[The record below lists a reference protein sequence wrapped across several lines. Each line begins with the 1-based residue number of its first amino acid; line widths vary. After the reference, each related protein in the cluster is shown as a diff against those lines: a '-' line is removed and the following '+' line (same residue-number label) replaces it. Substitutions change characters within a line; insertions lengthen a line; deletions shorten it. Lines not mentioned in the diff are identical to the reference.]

1 MSCGA
6 GDGVCWRV
14 DRCARAALGAIPL
27 PDVRDAAPVR
37 GRLILRAA
45 GACRDEEVAML
56 NILVLVFL
64 VLAVLMACG
73 IFVLVLLTMFAPF
86 AWRWLYVPLDWQH
99 MAGPVALMVG
109 LFVLAAVLEVVRA
122 TRRE

>member
-1 MSCGA
+1 
-6 GDGVCWRV
+6 
-14 DRCARAALGAIPL
+14 
-27 PDVRDAAPVR
+27 
-37 GRLILRAA
+37 
-45 GACRDEEVAML
+45 ML

-99 MAGPVALMVG
+99 MAAPVALMVG

-122 TRRE
+122 ARRE